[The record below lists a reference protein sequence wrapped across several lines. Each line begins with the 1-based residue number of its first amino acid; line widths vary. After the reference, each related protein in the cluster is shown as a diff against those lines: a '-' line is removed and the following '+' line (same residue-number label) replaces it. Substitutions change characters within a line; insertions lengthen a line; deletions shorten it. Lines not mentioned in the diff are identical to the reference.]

1 MSSAVPS
8 SDANDAVE
16 NWYADTLQL
25 ALDSTKKI
33 VDLSKELMIE
43 IFPFEDFK
51 QISDGIT
58 MELAEY
64 SHDSMV
70 HAAKCATA
78 FRAVADIS
86 QDAVLPVKAFCA
98 TAVSMIDTFLIAND
112 PSAAPLLTHVTEEGV
127 KLFSEA
133 LEQLSKFRVV
143 GLKEAIDSCE
153 ILNVKL
159 KLDSDTNGE
168 WFKTKQANIQE
179 AVNEAARNSRSRGI
193 LGSTVVITVPALTLE
208 ERLAKASEIL
218 EHYCDLLTAAMNK
231 CSRSYDHIEKEK
243 DMVVVFDKTLSSSEF
258 GLVQNSMGLIV
269 IAAVNLKSSCNKYL
283 KEVGLHVVNV

>member
-1 MSSAVPS
+1 MSSS

-86 QDAVLPVKAFCA
+86 RDAVLPVKAFCA

-127 KLFSEA
+127 KRFSEA
-133 LEQLSKFRVV
+133 LEQLSKLRVV

-168 WFKTKQANIQE
+168 WFKTKQANFIQE
-179 AVNEAARNSRSRGI
+179 AENEAAFDSRSRGI
-193 LGSTVVITVPALTLE
+193 LGSAVTVVITVPALTLE
-208 ERLAKASEIL
+208 QRLAKASETL

-231 CSRSYDHIEKEK
+231 CSRAYDDINKEK
-243 DMVVVFDKTLSSSEF
+243 DMVVVFDRTLSSSEF
-258 GLVQNSMGLIV
+258 GLVQNYMGLIV

-283 KEVGLHVVNV
+283 KEVGLHVVHV